1 MQIYLFAAGVLALL
15 VGAIHSVMGEILIFR
30 HLRSHGL
37 VPTMGAP
44 PLRER
49 HIRILWASWHFATAL
64 GWAFGIVLL
73 RLATLTTEQSLRA
86 MVENAIVLSFLGGS
100 LLVLIGTNGKHPG
113 WVGLLGVAAL
123 TWFSSAGTNAA

>member
-49 HIRILWASWHFATAL
+49 HIRILWASWHFATVL

-123 TWFSSAGTNAA
+123 TWLSSAGTNA